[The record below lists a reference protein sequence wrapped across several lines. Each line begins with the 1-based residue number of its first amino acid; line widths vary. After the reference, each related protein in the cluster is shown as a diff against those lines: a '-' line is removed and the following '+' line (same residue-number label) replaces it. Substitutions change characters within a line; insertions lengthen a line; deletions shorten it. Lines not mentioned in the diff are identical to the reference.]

1 MKRFRQIMA
10 LTLCAVFLMSVTA
23 LACWVFDS
31 AEEIGGT
38 AELSSEQAQEIM
50 ADFAE
55 EIAYLEEKY
64 EVQLNDI
71 DAVLELAKTEAADRI
86 IREMEDPFG
95 PLVNTIVLAECKIET
110 ELLNEA
116 AVAGPLGSER
126 PTITRHEPE
135 WVRPYGILNGGILQ
149 YAAAGTTIDL
159 SYTITLSRSS
169 GDAMEDLSGSGVD
182 VPKQITFTLQGPEYM
197 SFLSNGKRATHRAAM
212 GVLYGTVMKR
222 DYEVYHPDTGYTFEG
237 TEYFV
242 REGSGKIRCYT
253 FDVCL
258 GFPTFSEQ
266 VTGSDI
272 LEFANNLE
280 FEEAVEANPKAFI

>member
-95 PLVNTIVLAECKIET
+95 PLVDTIVLAECKIET

-126 PTITRHEPE
+126 PIITRHEPE
-135 WVRPYGILNGGILQ
+135 RVRPYGILNGEILQ
-149 YAAAGTTIDL
+149 YTAAGSTT
-159 SYTITLSRSS
+159 STTYTKELTLST
-169 GDAMEDLSGSGVD
+169 GDMIDDLYRITFGFSE
-182 VPKQITFTLQGPEYM
+182 QITFSLQGPEYM
-197 SFLSNGKRATHRAAM
+197 SYLSNGKRATHRAAM
-212 GVLYGTVMKR
+212 GVLYGTVMKQ
-222 DYEVYHPDTGYTFEG
+222 DYEVYYPDTGYTFEG
-237 TEYFV
+237 TEYFI
-242 REGSGKIRCYT
+242 REGSERARCYS

-258 GFPTFSEQ
+258 GIPTFSEQ
-266 VTGSDI
+266 AIGNDI
-272 LEFANNLE
+272 LEFVNDLE
-280 FEEAVEANPKAFI
+280 FEAAVEGDPGAFI